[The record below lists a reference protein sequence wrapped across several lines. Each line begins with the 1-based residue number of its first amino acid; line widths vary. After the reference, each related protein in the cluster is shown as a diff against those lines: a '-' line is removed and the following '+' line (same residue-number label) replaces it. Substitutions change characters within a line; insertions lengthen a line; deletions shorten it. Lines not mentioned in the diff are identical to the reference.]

1 MAVMKPLMMASL
13 MLVTVVVIP
22 VRILVNAVVTVFQI
36 FWATPEMKPQIV
48 EKILEITFHTAVKI
62 VLTILIMPPKMS
74 ETSCFTFSQSAP
86 QSPANS
92 AENTANRSAITSKA
106 APNTALMTSQTP

>member
-1 MAVMKPLMMASL
+1 MIQSMAAVKPLTMASL

-62 VLTILIMPPKMS
+62 VLTILMMPRNVGDKLLHILP
-74 ETSCFTFSQSAP
+74 ECAP
-86 QSPANS
+86 IA
-92 AENTANRSAITSKA
+92 SK
-106 APNTALMTSQTP
+106 

>member
-1 MAVMKPLMMASL
+1 MIQSMAAVKPLTMASL

-48 EKILEITFHTAVKI
+48 EKILEITFHTAVKRACALFGDKRKWNAL
-62 VLTILIMPPKMS
+62 VRHAMKCDYS
-74 ETSCFTFSQSAP
+74 W
-86 QSPANS
+86 NVS
-92 AENTANRSAITSKA
+92 AEKYMELYRSV
-106 APNTALMTSQTP
+106 LG